1 VKIPVLTSHQTRPE
15 FKLPA
20 LYLLDSLVKHVGTP
34 YTVYLSHNLYNTFF
48 DAFTVV
54 DANTRR
60 AMDELFRSW
69 KQPVPE
75 SRDPRPV
82 FPVEV
87 TQRID
92 TALDRFRGVA
102 EKHRQE
108 EEQARMQK
116 MQRQMPSRYPPN
128 LQQGRTPTPTG
139 GYSYQPPPIVGQNS
153 NPNSQEIAAMMS
165 SFQPSSTPQYPPA
178 VRSPAP
184 MPAIR
189 HGHMPQGYPPPLQNN
204 PAMPYVY
211 TAPPPPTMSHQ
222 ARLDK
227 LRADVQ
233 GLIERARAHL
243 ARYPYDQEKFKLLG
257 NLQNL
262 KTVVDGGALVL
273 SQIQSTELVVAN
285 IGRDL
290 GPPPVAAPQQPPQ
303 FNPALIQSILAGAT
317 SQPTPPQPYPHQGY
331 APPPPAVSTPQYAH
345 ATPSPVGP
353 QSAPPVN
360 MAHIMSLL
368 QPAAPNSANTTPQ
381 VQAATPA
388 QPSLLDTL
396 RAAGLLGGTPTIP
409 PAETTSYA
417 PLQSQPPSHFVA
429 AAGND
434 VRLDSA
440 SIKMYVFEF
449 LLPYS
454 HSILTLL

>member
-1 VKIPVLTSHQTRPE
+1 
-15 FKLPA
+15 
-20 LYLLDSLVKHVGTP
+20 
-34 YTVYLSHNLYNTFF
+34 
-48 DAFTVV
+48 
-54 DANTRR
+54 
-60 AMDELFRSW
+60 MDELFRSW

-116 MQRQMPSRYPPN
+116 IQRQMPSRYPPH
-128 LQQGRTPTPTG
+128 LQQGRTPTPNG
-139 GYSYQPPPIVGQNS
+139 AYPYQPPPIVGQNS

-184 MPAIR
+184 IPPNPY
-189 HGHMPQGYPPPLQNN
+189 GHMPQGYPPTAQNN
-204 PAMPYVY
+204 PAMPYGY
-211 TAPPPPTMSHQ
+211 AAPPLPTMSHQ

-233 GLIERARAHL
+233 GLIDRARAHL
-243 ARYPYDQEKFKLLG
+243 ARYPHDQEKIKLLG

-262 KTVVDGGALVL
+262 KAVVDGGTLVL

-285 IGRDL
+285 LAREL
-290 GPPPVAAPQQPPQ
+290 PPLPVAAPQQPPQ

-317 SQPTPPQPYPHQGY
+317 SQSTPPQPYPQQAY
-331 APPPPAVSTPQYAH
+331 APPPAVSTPQYVH
-345 ATPSPVGP
+345 ATPAPTV
-353 QSAPPVN
+353 APPVN

-368 QPAAPNSANTTPQ
+368 QPAAPTSANTTPQ
-381 VQAATPA
+381 IQPATPA

-396 RAAGLLGGTPTIP
+396 RAAGLLGGTPVVP
-409 PAETTSYA
+409 PAATTSYV
-417 PLQSQPPSHFVA
+417 PPPPQPTPHFIG

-440 SIKMYVFEF
+440 SIKMYV
-449 LLPYS
+449 LLAPFYY
-454 HSILTLL
+454 SILTSFITGAVHISFESCTKTGPTSVGNAE